1 MATYVAFL
9 RAINLGATRKF
20 PKAAIVAATEA
31 AGGTDVA
38 TWINTGNVR
47 LESTRRS
54 TDTVA
59 TALQQAYRAAAGF
72 EVPTVVLTLP
82 QLREVVADAD
92 RCAAEHPETAVHY
105 VSLLTAAPAADAAA
119 AFEERWSGPE
129 RARVCGRA
137 VHLLLP
143 HRDGYHSS
151 PLTNATVERTFG
163 VATSRNVR
171 VIRTIAERW
180 A

>member
-1 MATYVAFL
+1 MARYVAFL
-9 RAINLGATRKF
+9 RAINLGAKRKF
-20 PKAAIVAATEA
+20 AKADIVAATEA

-47 LESTRRS
+47 LDSTRRS
-54 TDTVA
+54 TRTVGN
-59 TALQQAYRAAAGF
+59 ALEKAYREVAGF
-72 EVPTVVLTLP
+72 DVPTVVLTLS
-82 QLREVVADAD
+82 QLRQVVGDAD
-92 RCAAEHPETAVHY
+92 LCTQEYPEVGMHY
-105 VSLLTAAPAADAAA
+105 VSLLKEQPAADAAG
-119 AFEERWSGPE
+119 AFEKRWSGPE
-129 RARVCGRA
+129 RARVLGRA

-143 HRDGYHSS
+143 KSDSYHGS